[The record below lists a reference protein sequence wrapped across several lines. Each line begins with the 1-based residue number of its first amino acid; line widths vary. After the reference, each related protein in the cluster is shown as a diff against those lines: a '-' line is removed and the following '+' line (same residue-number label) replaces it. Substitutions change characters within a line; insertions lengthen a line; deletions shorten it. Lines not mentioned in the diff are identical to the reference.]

1 MSRNQRLGIVLVA
14 VAVAVVAFL
23 IASSGG
29 SSGGHFSGR
38 AHLFVV
44 NGQPRGGIAQLR
56 YKHGQTID
64 LTVSS
69 DVADEIHIH
78 GYDLHKEVP
87 KGGSVH
93 FTFPASIEGTF
104 VIELESR
111 KEQIASLMV
120 IP

>member
-1 MSRNQRLGIVLVA
+1 MSRNQRLGIVLGA
-14 VAVAVVAFL
+14 VIVAVVAFVL
-23 IASSGG
+23 ANSGG
-29 SSGGHFSGR
+29 SSGGHFSGN
-38 AHLFVV
+38 AHIFVV
-44 NGQPRGGIAQLR
+44 NGQPKGGIAQLR

-64 LTVSS
+64 LTVTS

-78 GYDLHKEVP
+78 GYDLHKDVT

-93 FTFPASIEGTF
+93 FSFPASIEGTI

-120 IP
+120 VP

>member
-1 MSRNQRLGIVLVA
+1 MSRNQRLGIVLAAVIVAA
-14 VAVAVVAFL
+14 VAFV
-23 IASSGG
+23 IANSGG
-29 SSGGHFSGR
+29 SSSGQFSGK
-38 AHLFVV
+38 AHIFVV
-44 NGQPRGGIAQLR
+44 NGQPKGGIAQLR

-64 LTVSS
+64 LTVTS

-78 GYDLHKEVP
+78 GYDLHKDVM

-93 FTFPASIEGTF
+93 FSFPASIEGTF

-120 IP
+120 VP

>member
-14 VAVAVVAFL
+14 VVVAVAAFL
-23 IASSGG
+23 IANSGG
-29 SSGGHFSGR
+29 SSGGHFSGK
-38 AHLFVV
+38 AHIYVV
-44 NGQPRGGIAQLR
+44 NGQPKGGVARLR
-56 YKHGQTID
+56 YRKGQTID
-64 LTVSS
+64 LTISS
-69 DVADEIHIH
+69 DVSDEHIH
-78 GYDLHKEVP
+78 GYDLHKDVS

-120 IP
+120 VP